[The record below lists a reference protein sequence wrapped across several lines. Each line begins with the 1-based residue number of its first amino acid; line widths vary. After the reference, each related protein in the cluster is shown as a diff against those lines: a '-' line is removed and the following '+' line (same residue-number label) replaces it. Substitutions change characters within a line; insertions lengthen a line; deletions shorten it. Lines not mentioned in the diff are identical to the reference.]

1 MVYLQHTGEGAAI
14 LDGSPGKEKNTMAV
28 PKANQR
34 AVNKYKK
41 NNYDRIE
48 ITVPK
53 GQRAVFQA
61 HAATLGE
68 SVNGFIGRA
77 ILEAMERDGG
87 TASSSPPQAAETAQ
101 GAGVVSLHSKAA
113 GTAQEAAETGIKP
126 APVDK
131 VKAAEE
137 LFRILGDL
145 GTVDLD
151 KARCERLGIMYLPPD
166 TLEAAQR
173 AAKRTGETVAAFV
186 ARAVADQEKRDD
198 RSFQM
203 GINPA

>member
-1 MVYLQHTGEGAAI
+1 
-14 LDGSPGKEKNTMAV
+14 MAV

-61 HAATLGE
+61 HASTLGE

-87 TASSSPPQAAETAQ
+87 GTAAPGVAPAERVLAETAPTSSQQSAETAQ
-101 GAGVVSLHSKAA
+101 GSGGIPVSP
-113 GTAQEAAETGIKP
+113 GTLAAAEQ
-126 APVDK
+126 
-131 VKAAEE
+131 AAE
-137 LFRILGDL
+137 
-145 GTVDLD
+145 
-151 KARCERLGIMYLPPD
+151 
-166 TLEAAQR
+166 
-173 AAKRTGETVAAFV
+173 RTGEGVGDFV
-186 ARAVADQEKRDD
+186 ARAVETQAQRDKSSL
-198 RSFQM
+198 RL
-203 GINPA
+203 GINPATGGKLKKEA